1 MRLNRYLAL
10 CGVASRRGSE
20 AIIAEGRVC
29 FGGVPVFDPAMDVQ
43 PGDDVKVDG
52 RALSLEKSAYF
63 VINKPKGYVCAS
75 YDRFDPT
82 VLELIPDSEGLRLYP
97 VGRLDKNS
105 QGLLILTNDGDF
117 CNQLIHPSSGY
128 TKTYEVLLDV
138 APGEDVLSL
147 WREGVA
153 LSERLVKPLSLEV
166 MDKEPQGRW
175 LSIEL
180 KEGLKREIR
189 LMASSFSLSVRIL
202 FRRKIGRME
211 LRKLRSGQFRSMEL
225 QEMWRAIRQ
234 GGIV

>member
-10 CGVASRRGSE
+10 CGVASRRASE
-20 AIIAEGRVC
+20 AVIADGRVSLN
-29 FGGVPVFDPAMDVQ
+29 GRPVLDPARDVQ
-43 PGDDVKVDG
+43 SGDDVRVDG
-52 RALSLEKSAYF
+52 RPLILEKSAYF
-63 VINKPKGYVCAS
+63 VLNKPKGYVCAS
-75 YDRFDPT
+75 HDRFDPT
-82 VLELIPDSEGLRLYP
+82 VLELIPQSKDMRLYP

-138 APGEDVLSL
+138 SPGEKVLSL
-147 WREGVA
+147 WMEGVA
-153 LSERLVKPLSLEV
+153 ISGKLVRPLSLEV
-166 MDKEPQGRW
+166 MDKEPRGRW

-211 LRKLRSGQFRSMEL
+211 LKELRSGQFRSMGL